1 MCRNQTV
8 CDWFRLTQT
17 VLKISVQYKQLF
29 LLIVKLNFSIR
40 NAQVSGSTSLSGTNH
55 KQDGVIVSIKVELS
69 VGELLD
75 KIAILQIK
83 AERIV
88 DPSKL
93 ENINKELDVLMSLW
107 KDFAYSNNNLESETN
122 ELKAINE
129 ELWDIEDKIR
139 DKERNQVFDKGFI
152 ELARAVYITNDKR
165 AGIKRIINSKTGSEL
180 IEEKSYSDYSAK

>member
-1 MCRNQTV
+1 M
-8 CDWFRLTQT
+8 
-17 VLKISVQYKQLF
+17 
-29 LLIVKLNFSIR
+29 
-40 NAQVSGSTSLSGTNH
+40 
-55 KQDGVIVSIKVELS
+55 SIKIELS

-75 KIAILQIK
+75 KISILQIK

-107 KDFAYSNNNLESETN
+107 KDSAYSNNNLESETN

-129 ELWDIEDKIR
+129 ELWAIEDKIR

-165 AGIKRIINSKTGSEL
+165 ADIKRIINSKTGSEL
-180 IEEKSYSDYSAK
+180 IEEKSYSDYSVK

>member
-1 MCRNQTV
+1 M
-8 CDWFRLTQT
+8 
-17 VLKISVQYKQLF
+17 
-29 LLIVKLNFSIR
+29 
-40 NAQVSGSTSLSGTNH
+40 
-55 KQDGVIVSIKVELS
+55 SIKIELS

-75 KIAILQIK
+75 KISILQIK

-93 ENINKELDVLMSLW
+93 ENINKELNVLISLW
-107 KDFAYSNNNLESETN
+107 KDSAYSNNNLESETN

-129 ELWDIEDKIR
+129 ELWAIEDKIR
-139 DKERNQVFDKGFI
+139 DKERNRVFDKGFI

-165 AGIKRIINSKTGSEL
+165 ADIKRIINSKTGSEL

>member
-1 MCRNQTV
+1 
-8 CDWFRLTQT
+8 
-17 VLKISVQYKQLF
+17 
-29 LLIVKLNFSIR
+29 
-40 NAQVSGSTSLSGTNH
+40 
-55 KQDGVIVSIKVELS
+55 VSIKVELS

-75 KIAILQIK
+75 KISILQIK

-180 IEEKSYSDYSAK
+180 IEEKSYSDYSTK

>member
-1 MCRNQTV
+1 M
-8 CDWFRLTQT
+8 
-17 VLKISVQYKQLF
+17 
-29 LLIVKLNFSIR
+29 
-40 NAQVSGSTSLSGTNH
+40 
-55 KQDGVIVSIKVELS
+55 SIKIELS

-75 KIAILQIK
+75 KISILQIK

-93 ENINKELDVLMSLW
+93 ENINKELDVLISLW
-107 KDFAYSNNNLESETN
+107 KDSAYSNNNLESETN

-129 ELWDIEDKIR
+129 ELWVIEDKIR
-139 DKERNQVFDKGFI
+139 DKERNRVFDKGFI

-165 AGIKRIINSKTGSEL
+165 ADIKRIINSKTGSEL

>member
-1 MCRNQTV
+1 M
-8 CDWFRLTQT
+8 
-17 VLKISVQYKQLF
+17 
-29 LLIVKLNFSIR
+29 
-40 NAQVSGSTSLSGTNH
+40 
-55 KQDGVIVSIKVELS
+55 SIKVELS

-75 KIAILQIK
+75 KISILQIK

-107 KDFAYSNNNLESETN
+107 KDSAYSNNNLESETN

-129 ELWDIEDKIR
+129 ELWAIEDKIR
-139 DKERNQVFDKGFI
+139 DKERNRVFDKGFI
-152 ELARAVYITNDKR
+152 ELARAVYIANDKR
-165 AGIKRIINSKTGSEL
+165 ADIKRIINSKTGSEL

>member
-1 MCRNQTV
+1 M
-8 CDWFRLTQT
+8 
-17 VLKISVQYKQLF
+17 
-29 LLIVKLNFSIR
+29 
-40 NAQVSGSTSLSGTNH
+40 
-55 KQDGVIVSIKVELS
+55 SIKIELS

-75 KIAILQIK
+75 KISILQIK

-93 ENINKELDVLMSLW
+93 ENINKELDVLISLW
-107 KDFAYSNNNLESETN
+107 KDSTYSNNNLESETN

-129 ELWDIEDKIR
+129 ELWVIEDKIR
-139 DKERNQVFDKGFI
+139 DKERNRVFDKGFI

-165 AGIKRIINSKTGSEL
+165 ADIKRIINSKTGSEL

>member
-1 MCRNQTV
+1 M
-8 CDWFRLTQT
+8 
-17 VLKISVQYKQLF
+17 
-29 LLIVKLNFSIR
+29 
-40 NAQVSGSTSLSGTNH
+40 
-55 KQDGVIVSIKVELS
+55 SIKVELS

-75 KIAILQIK
+75 KISILQIK

>member
-1 MCRNQTV
+1 M
-8 CDWFRLTQT
+8 
-17 VLKISVQYKQLF
+17 
-29 LLIVKLNFSIR
+29 
-40 NAQVSGSTSLSGTNH
+40 
-55 KQDGVIVSIKVELS
+55 SIKIELS

-75 KIAILQIK
+75 KISILQIK

-107 KDFAYSNNNLESETN
+107 KDSAYSNNNLESETN
-122 ELKAINE
+122 DLKAINE
-129 ELWDIEDKIR
+129 ELWAIEDKIR
-139 DKERNQVFDKGFI
+139 DKERNRVFDKGFI

-165 AGIKRIINSKTGSEL
+165 ADIKRIINSKTGSEL

>member
-1 MCRNQTV
+1 M
-8 CDWFRLTQT
+8 
-17 VLKISVQYKQLF
+17 
-29 LLIVKLNFSIR
+29 
-40 NAQVSGSTSLSGTNH
+40 
-55 KQDGVIVSIKVELS
+55 SIKIELS

-75 KIAILQIK
+75 KISILQIK

-107 KDFAYSNNNLESETN
+107 KDSAYSNNNLESETN

-129 ELWDIEDKIR
+129 ELWAIEDKIR
-139 DKERNQVFDKGFI
+139 DKERNQIFDKGFI

-165 AGIKRIINSKTGSEL
+165 ADIKRIINSKTGSEL

>member
-1 MCRNQTV
+1 M
-8 CDWFRLTQT
+8 
-17 VLKISVQYKQLF
+17 
-29 LLIVKLNFSIR
+29 
-40 NAQVSGSTSLSGTNH
+40 
-55 KQDGVIVSIKVELS
+55 SIKIELS

-75 KIAILQIK
+75 KISILQIK

-107 KDFAYSNNNLESETN
+107 KDSAYSNNNLESETN

-129 ELWDIEDKIR
+129 ELWAIEDKIR
-139 DKERNQVFDKGFI
+139 DKERNRVFDKGFI

-165 AGIKRIINSKTGSEL
+165 ADIKRIINSKTGSEL
-180 IEEKSYSDYSAK
+180 IEEKSYNDYSAK